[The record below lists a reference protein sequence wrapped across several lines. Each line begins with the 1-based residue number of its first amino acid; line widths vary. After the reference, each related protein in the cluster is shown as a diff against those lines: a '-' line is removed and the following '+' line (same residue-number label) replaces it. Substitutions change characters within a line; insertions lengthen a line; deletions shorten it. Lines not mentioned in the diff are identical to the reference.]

1 MLIIVAIL
9 LKISIHYVKNNLLL
23 ILFNGMV

>member
-9 LKISIHYVKNNLLL
+9 LKISIRYVKTIFFL
-23 ILFNGMV
+23 ILFNRMV